1 MPPDASDASADASDP
16 DASTDTDASA
26 NEQLA
31 QMVQARATTKTALEI
46 LATGNCPSHRP
57 RRHAGPGAFKLPDRH

>member
-1 MPPDASDASADASDP
+1 MVF
-16 DASTDTDASA
+16 T

-46 LATGNCPSHRP
+46 LATGNWQLPITPAATARGS
-57 RRHAGPGAFKLPDRH
+57 RRV